1 MCGIVGYVGENRALP
16 FLLSGLNKLEYRGY
30 DSSGIAIYNDG
41 KLDVIKAVGRLKELE
56 NKIEGMDLCGHV
68 GIGHT
73 RWATHGRPS
82 EVNSHPHTD
91 CKGDIAVIHN
101 GIIEN
106 YMSLKSDLEKAGH
119 VFKSET
125 DTEVVAHLV
134 ESNYRGDIVD
144 AVRRSIKRLKGAYS
158 LVFVCRQEPEKI
170 VAAKKDSP
178 LIVGFGEN
186 ENFLASDIP
195 ALLGYTRNVVVLQ
208 DGDMAVLTK
217 DDIIITDLDG
227 NPVHRDRMKVKW
239 NVEDAQKGG
248 YKYFMSKEIHEQ
260 PDAVSKTLTGRIK
273 EDGSGV
279 DMSFLGFERDSIGS
293 IDQIVVIACGTA
305 SYAGQVGKFVLEGL
319 ARIHTEVDLASEF
332 RYRDP
337 IIGPNTLALVISQ
350 SGETADTLAG
360 LREAKKRG
368 AKVLAITNVV
378 DSSVAREAD
387 YVFYTWAGPEIAVAS
402 TKAYMTQLVSLY
414 LIAIDLAVE
423 RGKIENER
431 AFQLVNGI
439 KYIPSKIEEIF
450 RDHEKWMEKF
460 AQRFVDV
467 EEVFFLGRGVD
478 YATCMEGALK
488 LKEIS
493 YIHAEAYAA
502 GELKHGTLALV
513 TEKTPVISVLTQPE
527 LKDKTLSNLK
537 EVKARGAWVF
547 AVALGEDENISKSV
561 DEIIHIPEVD
571 PILAPMLSVVP
582 LQLFA
587 YYVACVRGNDVD
599 RPRNLAKSVTVE

>member
-30 DSSGIAIYNDG
+30 DSSGIAIYDDG

-91 CKGDIAVIHN
+91 CNGDIAVIHN

-106 YMSLKSDLEKAGH
+106 YMSLKSELEKAGH

-158 LVFVCRQEPEKI
+158 LVFVCGQEPEKI

-208 DGDMAVLTK
+208 DGDMALLTK

-279 DMSFLGFERDSIGS
+279 DMSFLGFDRDSIGS

-439 KYIPSKIEEIF
+439 KSIPSKIEEIF